1 MISFR
6 MKPVK
11 AEFMQHE
18 NGDQDATGQPNG
30 QSSKIDKGIRFM
42 SQYIPEKNIE
52 EVAYHGSVI

>member
-18 NGDQDATGQPNG
+18 NGDQDAAGQPYG
-30 QSSKIDKGIRFM
+30 QSGEIDK
-42 SQYIPEKNIE
+42 
-52 EVAYHGSVI
+52 